1 MPPRLESELDPVT
14 LHNHALMNMDED
26 PTGGFEKLNFL
37 LNQVPCPPETFGNL
51 LLLYVKYDYLDQA
64 ADLLAA
70 NQQLCAENLNQVII
84 INTFFFSITSLFK

>member
-84 INTFFFSITSLFK
+84 YFIFFCFFII